1 MNLRTETET
10 SGEDPDYAEFAR
22 PGESRNDPAE
32 MRRSLEGWLA
42 TVLWRGSKPSV
53 TSVEVPAA
61 NGMSN
66 ETVLFDATWIEDG
79 IRAEH
84 RLVARIAPR
93 DSAVPIFPSYN
104 LDQQF
109 RVMSAVAAH
118 TSVPVPRVYW
128 SESNPDALGGEFF
141 VMERREGEIPPDV
154 MPYTFGSWLSEA
166 SADDCSRLQ
175 QSSVRVLA
183 ELHAMADPHLALPE
197 LCRDGAEPTGAEA
210 LRAHLDDQ
218 RRYYEWANSRRTRI
232 SVDRARFR
240 LDRSELP
247 RRCRFRSALLG

>member
-42 TVLWRGSKPSV
+42 SVLWRGSKPSV

-118 TSVPVPRVYW
+118 TSVPIPRV
-128 SESNPDALGGEFF
+128 
-141 VMERREGEIPPDV
+141 
-154 MPYTFGSWLSEA
+154 
-166 SADDCSRLQ
+166 
-175 QSSVRVLA
+175 
-183 ELHAMADPHLALPE
+183 
-197 LCRDGAEPTGAEA
+197 
-210 LRAHLDDQ
+210 
-218 RRYYEWANSRRTRI
+218 
-232 SVDRARFR
+232 
-240 LDRSELP
+240 
-247 RRCRFRSALLG
+247 

>member
-93 DSAVPIFPSYN
+93 DSAGTDLSVVQPGP
-104 LDQQF
+104 
-109 RVMSAVAAH
+109 AVSGH
-118 TSVPVPRVYW
+118 
-128 SESNPDALGGEFF
+128 
-141 VMERREGEIPPDV
+141 ERRRRSHIGAGPAGV
-154 MPYTFGSWLSEA
+154 L
-166 SADDCSRLQ
+166 
-175 QSSVRVLA
+175 VR
-183 ELHAMADPHLALPE
+183 EQP
-197 LCRDGAEPTGAEA
+197 G
-210 LRAHLDDQ
+210 
-218 RRYYEWANSRRTRI
+218 
-232 SVDRARFR
+232 RARR
-240 LDRSELP
+240 
-247 RRCRFRSALLG
+247 